1 MAKVISPLKLAK
13 DTTVGRAI
21 LWMIVP
27 KGLPYALVNQ
37 PLGKKLF
44 LKC

>member
-1 MAKVISPLKLAK
+1 MAKTSLK

-27 KGLPYALVNQ
+27 KGLPYTIVNQ
-37 PLGKKLF
+37 ALGKKQSP
-44 LKC
+44 KC